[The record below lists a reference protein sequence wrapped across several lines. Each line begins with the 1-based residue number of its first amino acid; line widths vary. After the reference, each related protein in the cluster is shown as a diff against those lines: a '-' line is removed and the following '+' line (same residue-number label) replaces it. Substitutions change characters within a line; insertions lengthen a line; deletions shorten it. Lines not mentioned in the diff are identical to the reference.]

1 GGKPRKLWP
10 NTAVRIVSKNKAI
23 TMGAPRFMRTASSV
37 LMGLPLGRKKLI
49 KKAGTKKF
57 TAEGKNKAKNSKNF
71 TFPACHTINV
81 VISPKGLKAP
91 PALAATTMFTQLM
104 AINLPCP
111 SATFMITAHMSNTV
125 VKLSAT
131 GEMKKAKIPVIQN
144 NDK

>member
-1 GGKPRKLWP
+1 
-10 NTAVRIVSKNKAI
+10 
-23 TMGAPRFMRTASSV
+23 
-37 LMGLPLGRKKLI
+37 KKLI
-49 KKAGTKKF
+49 KKAGIKKF

-71 TFPACHTINV
+71 TCPACHTMSV

-111 SATFMITAHMSNTV
+111 SATFMTTAHMRSAV

-131 GEMKKAKIPVIQN
+131 GEIKNAKIPVIQN
-144 NDK
+144 RDK